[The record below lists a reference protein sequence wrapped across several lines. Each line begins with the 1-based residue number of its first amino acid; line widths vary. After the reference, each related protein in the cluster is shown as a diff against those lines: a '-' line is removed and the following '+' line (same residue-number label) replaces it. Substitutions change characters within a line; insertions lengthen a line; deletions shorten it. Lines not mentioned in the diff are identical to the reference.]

1 MNIQDNNNNNNHD
14 ISVNADAI
22 EQSPVAAEVT
32 DTAEAVDGDA
42 TVGTD
47 NNNSDTQVNED
58 TATQAA
64 SNAALPK
71 SDGIA
76 LSPLKLLRSIIGILG
91 FIVMPIV
98 SFCLFESVTGN
109 LSTITSP
116 EAIFYNICFNYC
128 IYLILLGVS
137 GSTRIAIP
145 VASIFLY
152 ILSLAETFVFEF
164 RDRPIM
170 FWDLTAFGT
179 AMTVAENYVFEFSD
193 AMKQSGLIIAAA
205 NILLLFF
212 PFRVKRLKH
221 RAALFAACIAI
232 SCGFC
237 YTFFAKIVPSKNLE
251 LNLWNINDTYAED
264 GYILSTAVS
273 TRYVVKQS
281 PAGYSQAKLRTIVDD
296 INTSYDGSFG
306 KLSAL
311 SNEASAI
318 VQHTKD
324 NASQSDNGDTADT
337 AIPFSSAITQP
348 VNLICIM
355 NESFSDLSVAGDF
368 TTNIDYMPFWHSLSE
383 NAIRGS
389 LCVPVFGSMTSN
401 TEAEF
406 LTGDSMALLPF
417 NSNAYQFNIKP
428 GALSMVSTLKDQ
440 GYRAVAMH
448 PYPAENWNRKRV
460 YENFGFD
467 EFDDIEYYELDEQL
481 RNYVSDASDFAR
493 LIEQVENK
501 KSPDEKLFL
510 FNVTMQNHGGYLT
523 DYDNFEQEVI
533 LTGDLA
539 GKYPEA
545 EQYLSLIKKTD
556 EAFEGLINYFKNC
569 DEPTMIVMFGD
580 HQPSVENEFYD
591 EIAGISSYEVPAKDR
606 LMWYQTPFVIWTN
619 YEQPSADIGK
629 LSSLYLS
636 SYVLKASGLELTPY
650 NKYLLKLSENV
661 PIMHPLGCYD
671 SDDNYYTWDEALS
684 PLCPYATSILNY
696 EYLAY
701 NHSLDTKKYTA
712 AFSLNKI
719 S

>member
-1 MNIQDNNNNNNHD
+1 MYVYNDYAKISAFLYKDVHNLNIQADNKD
-14 ISVNADAI
+14 MSVTARAT
-22 EQSPVAAEVT
+22 EQCPVT
-32 DTAEAVDGDA
+32 D
-42 TVGTD
+42 TD
-47 NNNSDTQVNED
+47 NNNSNTQAKD
-58 TATQAA
+58 TAVRIAADNAA
-64 SNAALPK
+64 SHKVNVK
-71 SDGIA
+71 VFN
-76 LSPLKLLRSIIGILG
+76 LKLLRSLIGILG
-91 FIVMPIV
+91 FIAMPVV
-98 SFCLFESVTGN
+98 SFYLFEYVTGN
-109 LSTITSP
+109 LQTIISQ
-116 EAIFYNICFNYC
+116 EAIFYNICFNFC
-128 IYLILLGVS
+128 IYLVLLGIS
-137 GSTRIAIP
+137 GSTRIAVPI
-145 VASIFLY
+145 ASVFLF

-170 FWDLTAFGT
+170 FWDFTALGT
-179 AMTVAENYVFEFSD
+179 AMTVAENYVFELSD
-193 AMKQSGLIIAAA
+193 AMKHSALIIAVL

-212 PFRVKRLKH
+212 PFKVKRLRS
-221 RAALFAACIAI
+221 RAALFVFCFAL
-232 SCGFC
+232 SGGFC
-237 YTFFAKIVPSKNLE
+237 YNFFTRIVPTKNLE

-273 TRYVVKQS
+273 MRYFVKQA
-281 PAGYSQAKLRTIVDD
+281 PAGYSHAKLKAIVDD
-296 INTSYDGSFG
+296 INGTYDSSFG
-306 KLSAL
+306 KL
-311 SNEASAI
+311 
-318 VQHTKD
+318 TKLNNNNTD
-324 NASQSDNGDTADT
+324 INQAAAGSDSLSDNNTANSD
-337 AIPFSSAITQP
+337 ILGSAVTQP

-428 GALSMVSTLKDQ
+428 GALSMVSTLKSQ

-481 RNYVSDASDFAR
+481 RNYVCDASDFAR

-523 DYDNFEQEVI
+523 DYDNFEQEIV
-533 LTGDLA
+533 LAGDLA

-556 EAFEGLINYFKNC
+556 EAFEGLINYFKNY

-591 EIAGISSYEVPAKDR
+591 EIAGISSYDVPAKDR

-629 LSSLYLS
+629 LSSLFLS
-636 SYVLKASGLELTPY
+636 SYVLKAAGLELTPY

-661 PIMHPLGCYD
+661 PIIHPLGCYD
-671 SDDNYYTWDEALS
+671 SDDNFYTWDESTS
-684 PLCPYATSILNY
+684 PLCPYAAAILNY

-701 NHSLDTKKYTA
+701 NHSLDSKKYTA
-712 AFSLNKI
+712 AFSLDTE
-719 S
+719 